1 MKITALE
8 LTPVR
13 THREMGRRAP
23 SDPEPAESRHVVV
36 QLHTDAGVTGLG
48 EMSDVPWELDTGSAV
63 RLQAALEPLLLGADA
78 RERGPLLEEL
88 SRHPWD
94 HQVLC
99 GIDMA
104 VHDAVAR
111 ELGVSLAALLGGAFR
126 DRVPF
131 AYPLSCCRDEADV
144 AANLDRVERRL
155 GEGHGAFRYYFGMD
169 LDRDESLLDRARS
182 RWGDGM
188 TLTALDASGRF
199 SPADAIAALKRLAPF
214 GPAVFESPVQGRHRA
229 PAEDFLAVK
238 AEIDVPISEHTA
250 DEATALRLARAGA
263 VDVFNT
269 GLGYA
274 GIEPCRRTFSMARQ
288 FGLQALMGS
297 TVEMSIGTA
306 ARVHVAA
313 ATANLDHGCYMAGP
327 LVYHEDV
334 AVEPVRYE
342 EGQVLLPDGPGLGVE
357 LDPKRL
363 RDLRI

>member
-1 MKITALE
+1 M
-8 LTPVR
+8 R

-48 EMSDVPWELDTGSAV
+48 EMSDVPWELNAASTS
-63 RLQAALEPLLLGADA
+63 RLQAALEPLLVGADA
-78 RERGPLLEEL
+78 GRRGPLLEEL
-88 SRHPWD
+88 SRRPWE

-111 ELGVSLAALLGGAFR
+111 TLGVSLAALLGGAFR

-131 AYPLSCCRDEADV
+131 AYPLAPCRDEADV
-144 AANLDRVERRL
+144 AANLDRIERRF
-155 GEGHGAFRYYFGMD
+155 GEGHSAFRYYFGID
-169 LDRDESLLDRARS
+169 LERDESLLDRARA

-199 SPADAIAALKRLAPF
+199 LPADAIAALKRLAPF
-214 GPAVFESPVQGRHRA
+214 GPEVFESPVRGRHHA

-250 DEATALRLARAGA
+250 DEASALRMARTAA

-274 GIEPCRRTFSMARQ
+274 GIEPCRRTFAMARQ
-288 FGLQALMGS
+288 FGLKTLMGS

-306 ARVHVAA
+306 ARVQVAA
-313 ATANLDHGCYMAGP
+313 ATANLDLGCYMAGP

-334 AVEPVRYE
+334 TVEPVRYE
-342 EGQVLLPDGPGLGVE
+342 EGQVLVPDGPGLGVE
-357 LDPKRL
+357 LDPQKL
-363 RDLRI
+363 RALRI